1 MNRPGEVSVK
11 LELDH
16 GDLRAVHIGGSAVIV
31 SEGTLAL

>member
-11 LELDH
+11 LEVDQSVLV
-16 GDLRAVHIGGSAVIV
+16 AAHIGGAAVIV